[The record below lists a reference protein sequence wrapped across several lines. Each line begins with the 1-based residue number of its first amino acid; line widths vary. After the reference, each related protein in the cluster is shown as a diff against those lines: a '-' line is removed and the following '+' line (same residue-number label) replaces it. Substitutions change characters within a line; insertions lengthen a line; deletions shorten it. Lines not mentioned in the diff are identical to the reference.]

1 MIRRPPRSTLFPYTT
16 LFRSQKLDGPPRRAS
31 GWTVAPDADKISSMF
46 LEESTAAAISTSDA
60 IRLASDLYG
69 IAAAAIALP
78 GEYDCNFHLRASD
91 GREFVLKCM
100 HPARESAF
108 IDMQCAALEH
118 LAKHAAHMPSPRV
131 ERTTKG
137 EAFTLWN
144 DAAGQA
150 RLVWMLGYLPGKTL
164 VNTNPHSAELFSE
177 LGKFL
182 GQLDFALGK
191 FEHPTTH
198 RELKSDSSLAG
209 WISAYLEKIDYPQP
223 PA

>member
-16 LFRSQKLDGPPRRAS
+16 LFRSQKLDGPPRRAF

-60 IRLASDLYG
+60 IRLASELYG
-69 IAAAAIALP
+69 IEALATALP

-108 IDMQCAALEH
+108 IEMQCAALEH
-118 LAKHAAHMPSPRV
+118 LAKHAAHLPLPRV

-137 EAFTLWN
+137 DAFTLW
-144 DAAGQA
+144 DDTAGQA
-150 RLVWMLGYLPGKTL
+150 RLVWVLGFFPGKTP
-164 VNTNPHSAELFSE
+164 VNTNPHFPEPFNG
-177 LGKFL
+177 LGKIF
-182 GQLDFALGK
+182 
-191 FEHPTTH
+191 
-198 RELKSDSSLAG
+198 
-209 WISAYLEKIDYPQP
+209 
-223 PA
+223 